1 MPATLYCIPC
11 RQLIPEGSTMCPLC
25 YGSKLAC
32 LQCHQ
37 TVPDGRAIC
46 PGCTISG
53 IAVRPAGVREALA
66 TIPSAVAQVARVPE
80 IYQAGQFGV
89 TAEVIRPARD
99 VAIMNELLQL
109 VQLLHGMAGRLN
121 QFVGMTDHTRALI
134 KAMRTLANEA
144 QEEVELR
151 GGVVR

>member
-1 MPATLYCIPC
+1 MPATIYCIPC
-11 RQLIPEGSTMCPLC
+11 RVLVLEGDNRCPRC
-25 YGSKLAC
+25 RDWKLAC
-32 LQCHQ
+32 LSCHQ
-37 TVPDGRAIC
+37 PIERDRTFCARCATAIVVQPDDVRSAI
-46 PGCTISG
+46 
-53 IAVRPAGVREALA
+53 A
-66 TIPSAVAQVARVPE
+66 TIPAAVAQVARVPE

-151 GGVVR
+151 GGVAR